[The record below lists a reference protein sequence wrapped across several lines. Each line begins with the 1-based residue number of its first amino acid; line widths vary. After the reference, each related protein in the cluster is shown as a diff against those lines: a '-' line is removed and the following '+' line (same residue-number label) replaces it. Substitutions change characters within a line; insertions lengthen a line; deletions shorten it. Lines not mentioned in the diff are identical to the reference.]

1 MDDLKKLNILSIQR
15 GIRKYNKKKKLLEG
29 LKKMR
34 NIINNK
40 KIRV

>member
-1 MDDLKKLNILSIQR
+1 LRIQR
-15 GIRKYNKKKKLLEG
+15 KNRKYNKKKKLLEG